1 MIRFNNDYNHGAH
14 ANILQ
19 ALAQTNDTQ
28 YGGYGV
34 DDWCDKAEKLILELS
49 RCPQGKVYFF
59 PGATQANFV
68 TISALLGS
76 CDSVICADTGHINC
90 HECASIENAGHK
102 IVALP
107 HHDGKI
113 TAEQIEGEVQAYY
126 NSGEAEYL
134 TRPSLVYVSFT
145 TEYGTLYTK
154 AELTAIS
161 AVCRKYHMYLF
172 VDGARMGYG
181 LGAAENDL
189 TLADFG
195 RLADAFYI
203 GGTKCGAF
211 FGEAVVLTQP
221 DMGRR
226 FKAHMKQFGAPG
238 QRLDP
243 RAPILYAAP

>member
-14 ANILQ
+14 ASILQ

-34 DDWCDKAEKLILELS
+34 DDWCDKAEKMILELS

-134 TRPSLVYVSFT
+134 TRPSLVYLSFT

-161 AVCRKYHMYLF
+161 AV
-172 VDGARMGYG
+172 
-181 LGAAENDL
+181 
-189 TLADFG
+189 
-195 RLADAFYI
+195 
-203 GGTKCGAF
+203 
-211 FGEAVVLTQP
+211 
-221 DMGRR
+221 
-226 FKAHMKQFGAPG
+226 
-238 QRLDP
+238 
-243 RAPILYAAP
+243 